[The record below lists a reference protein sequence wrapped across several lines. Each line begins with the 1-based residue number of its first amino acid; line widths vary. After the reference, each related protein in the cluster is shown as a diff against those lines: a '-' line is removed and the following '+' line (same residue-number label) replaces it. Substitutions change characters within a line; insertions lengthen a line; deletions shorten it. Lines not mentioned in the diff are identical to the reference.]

1 MPHSICTSTCILC
14 RTHTRTRARHLC
26 YIPHTQHTFIPLLHS
41 IPVYYARRETL
52 THLTRTFKHVAF
64 VPGNHDLWATQSP
77 GACSTESSGGGR
89 SRSSSSTHTNGV
101 RPTSLDRFN
110 ELQSL
115 CKLRGS
121 PPLLSVY
128 MANGV
133 SVNRGLGQSP
143 VLVYL
148 PQMTLCNTN
157 PHPSRTFIRHF
168 LLKKS
173 LLLVCIQF
181 H

>member
-1 MPHSICTSTCILC
+1 MDSSCLLSLC
-14 RTHTRTRARHLC
+14 PSCLTVSAQTRAYSVAHTRARAHHLC

-77 GACSTESSGGGR
+77 GARSTESSGGGR
-89 SRSSSSTHTNGV
+89 SSSSSTHTNGV

-157 PHPSRTFIRHF
+157 LHPFSN
-168 LLKKS
+168 LY
-173 LLLVCIQF
+173 
-181 H
+181 

>member
-1 MPHSICTSTCILC
+1 M
-14 RTHTRTRARHLC
+14 
-26 YIPHTQHTFIPLLHS
+26 
-41 IPVYYARRETL
+41 

-77 GACSTESSGGGR
+77 GARSTESSGGGR
-89 SRSSSSTHTNGV
+89 SSSSSTHTNGV

-121 PPLLSVY
+121 LPLLSVY

-148 PQMTLCNTN
+148 PQMTLSNTN
-157 PHPSRTFIRHF
+157 LHPFSN
-168 LLKKS
+168 LYSALSLKKILAVS
-173 LLLVCIQF
+173 LHSIPLICNSDDVSTTL
-181 H
+181 HPPKKKAMNLAS